1 MTIMQ
6 NLQYTEHLAEPMAE
20 LVTVFAKEFDN
31 DLLGEKVLGCVGAP
45 SFGDHYLFRSGA
57 AATSAKS
64 WGPDLRIPN

>member
-31 DLLGEKVLGCVGAP
+31 DLLGEKVLGCVTLR
-45 SFGDHYLFRSGA
+45 GDRSIISA
-57 AATSAKS
+57 AARLCNPGQQSGGLHLGIS
-64 WGPDLRIPN
+64 Y